1 MREDRHERQRL
12 AARLWGAVRRA
23 RTADRDRTAVGLLDA
38 GMSVRTVAARLGTAP
53 ANVQRARERVARPVS
68 AFDRAVR
75 QGGIVRL
82 SEWDDW
88 RRELAQAE
96 RGALGEADP
105 ERMRAG
111 TLERRRERYRARVAD
126 PAYRDRERERLRERD
141 RARAADPAYRARKAT
156 DARAHRARKRAR
168 EAETG
173 T

>member
-82 SEWDDW
+82 SEWDD
-88 RRELAQAE
+88 
-96 RGALGEADP
+96 
-105 ERMRAG
+105 
-111 TLERRRERYRARVAD
+111 
-126 PAYRDRERERLRERD
+126 
-141 RARAADPAYRARKAT
+141 
-156 DARAHRARKRAR
+156 
-168 EAETG
+168 
-173 T
+173 